1 MVIYMKKFRCNIA
14 YSSFLSIR
22 LVALLFQVFYAQ
34 TVTEA
39 WISSQGTGDQC
50 TVDNPCLTFNKAVSI
65 LDHSQPCSIKIVTDV
80 DAESQIQWDFGQ
92 SIHIESSDNNK
103 ADLRFSEDLDVIDQQ
118 KAVFD
123 KDDAGELKFDYIK
136 FSLPSAFKDTCGK
149 KPQALISSSNGKL
162 TISNA
167 IFDTQTFVDIK
178 FKYVII
184 SKSEFTMEN
193 TAFDPTNVVSFASN
207 IFDIVDSNKVLL
219 STVSINK
226 AKVLSGSPIRI
237 FSTLEVATTATL
249 NDCTFDS
256 CTSSVEQKTNL
267 GGIINYESNNTDS
280 KFEITGTG
288 SSFKNCKTDG
298 CGAALA
304 IKFESGG
311 IFTFTTDSVAFE
323 NNVAYLGNNLYI
335 DHASLEGCDDA
346 LKSISETLTS
356 PSNDFVLC
364 GGNDF
369 AHPIDV
375 YYYKEDRKTVLN
387 NVLVDQ
393 ATGGDWRF
401 CGVTYYPC
409 ASIAIAKEHW
419 DTTGECTFDILQST
433 VGDQIILNEGESPSK
448 LSLNG
453 VENVFNAITYPETV
467 LADSEGGAILLA
479 KLPFSAKYIFFSL
492 PSKFTGVTKPGYFMN
507 FNSDGEL
514 HLSGVV
520 FDMPANEEIDYA
532 VLFAQK
538 GTVVFNEISINGNA
552 EGPCTF
558 AKSPFLFYIDAVTF
572 TQPVSLH
579 VLTNMNINQGSA
591 IEMVDT
597 PAPSNGIRSA
607 NDIISIQF
615 ELLMQS
621 VSSANSASC
630 LSILS
635 KAQLSVTLS
644 SSSFMMCTS
653 KTYGAVTIETSLGAT
668 TLKLNEVIFTECTS
682 NEGKGAALHLTGITG
697 LEMTQCLFQ
706 KCTALKGAGIFI
718 ERNDAA
724 TQSRNFRERNEGDK
738 LEAIIFEENSV
749 TTADQ
754 DKGVDVYFVDN
765 RQIPLEADPFTDS
778 FSDADEE
785 TRFFLSSNA
794 VHEHKPWIKYGSKS
808 RKVAADGGIDSDFCG
823 ISDKAACA
831 SINVAFNLAITHY
844 AQEANLFEDKE
855 YKQHI
860 QTIDLTKDCSYAING
875 IEGTPLTTS
884 IVTEGNKNQ
893 ETLLKQ
899 TCVCQ
904 LEINNLVIIH
914 SVDPQNENAVYLLEI
929 LNDKAGTHISQCE
942 IHPTAA
948 LDQSTRLSHSLFKV
962 QGELGLSDVT
972 INNYRFYKCPLISC
986 KNSYITLEFEESR
999 FNSISVDCEDVPAV
1013 LQAVLGN
1020 TDKSK
1025 LTITNCEFTDCSS
1038 LKSTTGGAMH
1048 IDSRLRPD
1056 SIIKISS
1063 SFTRCKAGGRGG
1075 AFYLELGDCTDL
1087 RIEEKTYTDNEAT
1100 EAKDFFISSNNLRNV
1115 VTESK
1120 IDTSLITGS
1129 TEKTMGM
1136 DIYTQA
1142 NPIELSFF
1150 VTPANKVPTGYV
1162 GSLNNEQDSQYC
1174 GQKPS
1179 YPCKTLSYL
1188 LSNILKT
1195 EDYNIIYVC
1204 SGVSIEPFL
1213 EWGKTKT
1220 AITSIDGPFN
1230 QIIFEESTIAKTEDS
1245 GIIECKTDM
1254 TFTALNIKI
1263 PNSLISGCHSSTLI
1277 KSSNNKELVLS
1288 SIIFDTSNEIN
1299 ANYQLI
1305 HCVNGKV
1312 ILNDVRLERTV
1323 QEGNSKFEK
1332 SPIVIEKGVEATIEK
1347 LKINGMTINTGSA
1360 LQIGENEIEL
1370 VGCEF
1375 ASVVSKVQASVLV
1388 MTGAQSKLRIT
1399 DCTFESCSNE
1409 KEGGKGGALCVE
1421 GIDSFVLDVKTA
1433 FHTNSFVQSQVKGE
1447 KGYGGALYVKGVTSK
1462 FEMHMVQFEF
1472 CGAVNGNG
1480 GGIYI
1485 ENIPLGSIFNN
1496 VMFTGCNGEN
1506 GGGAYLKLKEKPV
1519 KMEFEFSENIGT
1531 KGNGVYLYD
1540 ECGTAFE
1547 KDDFKLCSATRTVD
1561 KLYYY
1566 KTEEDQGEKDWIDY
1580 VKDPIDVD
1588 PVAGDDA
1595 ACKTDGEVA
1604 CKTIHKAL
1612 SLIGDKPKISLQCKG
1627 GDFKEEFTS
1636 IEPTAGKQSFVFGSY
1651 DEEVTKCFTMFEDE
1665 PLEKAFVTVSNGA
1678 YFVLAKINFI
1688 HDSGKKGNRGTRLF
1702 DVEAGGM
1709 LFMREM
1715 YIKQEAEG
1723 DGKGDFTVP
1732 MFLMKGGRCE
1742 MLTVRIEGFSIYG
1755 SSLFGVEAVEKA
1767 SIEMNG
1773 VTAQDITAK
1782 CCPNGEA
1789 AILTV
1794 DMKDHEMEL
1803 SVSKCTFERCVSETS
1818 KKGGAFCIVAENEK
1832 ARVRFTETNTFR
1844 GCKGNSEGQGG
1855 AVYVEIIWAT
1865 MDSGLFG
1872 TMVAEGNVAKE
1883 GKTVYLKGGNLKH
1896 LVTEEHFSKAAL
1908 SKVGNEMVGTD
1919 GVDFGTYAIDLY
1931 TFFEK
1936 YEDSEM
1942 YVSSVSGK
1950 DEKYCGSEHYP
1961 CQTIEECIRH
1971 ISKLDAKTIHM
1982 KGGEEYEFTAP
1993 SVVQALITMVAWN
2006 DGEYKEAK
2014 VTVGKKGEVE
2024 EDGGYF
2030 KVTGKLKLSGIEASV
2045 PVAFEKMLCGCS
2057 PVALFKTIV
2066 GGSLAASGG
2075 KAVFEAGKTIEY
2087 SVLRME
2093 GGSAEFS
2100 GFGLEGGE
2108 TMHFGVSAFVVVE
2121 GALTLT
2127 GCTYTGM
2134 MVDGEYGLIRCGN
2147 GENVKTSSVVLDL
2160 CKFAKIENSHKD
2172 GKGGVVGCE
2181 FGSVTVK
2188 QTDFVECKATG
2199 ANGKGGAIYGKECA
2213 ALSVRSETTTAMVF
2227 DSCTA
2232 SESGGAMHIEMT
2244 GDGITANSIGL
2255 EYVEIKKC
2263 TSKNGGGMYLKTKSA
2278 VFGKKFH
2285 VVFSENAKQGDGHGI
2300 DVYLEEAGAADIG
2313 KEDSPFLKSMTTSDA
2328 DERVYYK
2335 GQAEGAQKEF
2345 IGEDYRVRYA
2355 EDASGEDLENCGRV
2369 TQKCKTLKKAVDEST
2384 SEGYRWVY
2392 GRVVGS
2398 GTFANEKET
2407 ITVAE
2412 GLVRVSGPEN
2422 GKGRIETRNEKK
2434 EDAKALIEVK
2444 SGGMFLERFV
2454 VVHSSEK
2461 EGNVE
2466 SAIVSVADKGTM
2478 GIVECELKPEEG
2490 YSGEKKFKVSLLN
2503 VQGTLECTKVT
2514 ISGFTLE
2521 GAHWLIEKSGA
2532 EGGVYL
2538 GESTISKITGCHC
2551 GSGVAV
2557 HVDSLNGAFG
2567 AMQTTFKDISSPGST
2582 KGGAVTIESATRVS
2596 IEKNSKFENCK
2607 CSKEAG
2613 EGGGVH
2619 IRMQEGIVTI
2629 DATTTFGGNEAQT
2642 GTNVYLMCNDLRKM
2656 VVQERIP
2663 KELVSGA
2670 EANAIVGVDA
2680 RGGSIDLKHFYT
2692 AFVKGEKVAICEMDG
2707 TDAEYCGTDRY
2718 PCRSMKFTLESRFV
2732 DGVKKTLAIE
2742 HGAHVESGVTWNFEK
2757 GVKFA
2762 GEQAGDGQE
2771 PTLYFPEALEVGDEN
2786 GVFMKNE
2793 KILEFESLTI
2803 AYGAKYGGECKTF
2816 RGSLIS
2822 GEGAGSALSFVG
2834 CKIGHAGS
2842 GSVLEFAIVT
2852 VKGGSVVMKDVTLD
2866 NAGGDE
2872 SCIFEKSPIV
2882 IEKGVGATI
2891 EKLNVRKVT
2900 INTGS
2905 ALQIGENEIEL
2916 AGCKFAF
2923 VVSKVQAS
2931 VLVMTGAQSKLRIT
2945 DCTFESCSNEKEG
2958 GKGGAVCVEGVE
2970 SVVIG
2975 KSGYS
2980 VGAIFTNTEVKGEKG
2995 CGGALYVK
3003 GVTSKFEMHMMQ
3015 INYCKVVNG
3024 NGGGMYVEDV
3034 PAGAIF
3040 DYIILTTCSGEN
3052 GGGAYLKLKEKPA
3065 KMELMITH
3073 CTGTKGN
3080 GVYLRKKKLYYY
3092 KSEEDQGEKDWID
3105 YVKEP
3110 LDVDPVDGDD
3120 AACKAD
3126 GEVACKTIHKALSL
3140 IGNKPSTAVKCKAG
3154 EFKEELSVFEETS
3167 GIGYNIMGA
3176 DNADGTK
3183 LYTMFE
3189 EAAPA
3194 KGFFVCLNGIGVGLT
3209 EICIIHDSGK
3219 KGNRGTRLFDVEAG
3233 GMLFMMEVHIKQE
3246 AEGDGKGDFTVPMF
3260 LMKGGRCEMLTV
3272 RIEGFSIYGSSL
3284 FGVEAVE
3291 KASIEMNGVTAQDI
3305 TAKCCPNGEAAIL
3318 TVDMKDHE
3326 MELSVSKCTFERC
3339 VSETSKK
3346 GGAFCIVAE
3355 NEKARVRFTETNT
3368 FRGCK
3373 GNSEGQGG
3381 AVYVEIIW
3389 ATMDSGLFGT
3399 MVAEGNVAKEGKT
3412 VYLKGGNLK
3421 HLVTEEHFS
3430 KAALSKVGNEMVG
3443 TDGVDFG
3450 TYAIDLYTFFEKYED
3465 SEMYVSSVSG
3475 KDEKYCGS
3483 EHYPCQTIEE
3493 CIRHISK
3500 LDAKTIH
3507 MKGGEEYEFTAPSV
3521 VQALITMVAWNDGEY
3536 KEAKVTVGKKGE
3548 VEEDGGYF
3556 KVTGKLKLSGIEA
3569 SVPVAFEKML
3579 CGCSPVALFKTIVGG
3594 SLAASGGKAV
3604 FEAGKTIEYSVL
3616 RGETM
3621 HFGVSAFVVVEG
3633 ALTLTGCT
3641 YTGMMVDGEYG
3652 LIRCG
3657 NGENVK
3663 TSSVVLDLCK
3673 FAKIENS
3680 HKDGKGGVVGCEFGS
3695 VTVKQ
3700 TDFVE
3705 CKATGANGKGGAI
3718 YGKECAA
3725 LSVRSETTTAMVFD
3739 SCTASESGGAMHIEM
3754 TGDGITA
3761 NSIGLEYVEIKKC
3774 TSKNGGGMYLKTKS
3788 AVRRDADERVYYKG
3802 QAEGAQKE
3810 FIGEDY
3816 RVRYAEDASGEDLE
3830 NCGRVTQ
3837 KCKTLKK
3844 AVDESTSEGYRWV
3857 YGRVVGSGTFANEK
3871 ETITV
3876 AEGLVRVS
3884 GPENGKGRIETRNE
3898 KKEDAKALIEVKSGG
3913 MFLERFVVVHSSEKE
3928 GNVES
3933 AIVSVA
3939 DKGTMGIVECELK
3952 PEEGYSGEKK
3962 FKVSLLNVQG
3972 TLECTKVTISGF
3984 TLEGAHWLI
3993 EKSGAEGGVYLGE
4006 STISKITGCHCG
4018 SGVAVHVDSLNGA
4031 FGAMQTTFK
4040 DISSPGSTKG
4050 GAVTIESAT
4059 RVSIEKNSKF
4069 ENCKCSKEAG
4079 EGGGV
4084 HIRMQEGIV
4093 TIDATT
4099 TFGGNEAQ
4107 TGTNVY
4113 LMCNDLRKM
4122 VVQERIPKELVSG
4135 AEANAIVGVDARGG
4149 SIDLKHFYTAFVKGE
4164 KVAICE
4170 MDGTDAEYCGTDRY
4184 PCRSMK
4190 FTLESRFVDGV
4201 KKTLAIEHGAHVE
4214 SGVTWNFE
4222 KGVKFAGEQAGDGQE
4237 PTLYFPEALEVG
4249 DENGVFMKNEKIL
4262 EFESLT
4268 IAYGAKYGGECKT
4281 FRGSLISGEGA
4292 GSALS
4297 FVGCKIGH
4305 AGSGSVL
4312 EFAIVTVKGGSVVMK
4327 DVTLDNAGGDESC
4340 IFEKSPIV
4348 IEKGVG
4354 ATIEKLNV
4362 RKVTIN
4368 TGSALQIG
4376 ENEIELAGCK
4386 FAFVVSKVQASVLVM
4401 TGAQSKLRITDCT
4414 FESCS
4419 NEKEGGKGGAVCV
4432 EGVESVVIGKSGYSV
4447 GAIFTNTEVKGE
4459 KGCGGA
4465 LYVKGVTSKFE
4476 MHMMQI
4482 NYCKVVNG
4490 NGGGMYVE
4498 DVPAGA
4504 IFDYI
4509 ILTTCSGENGG
4520 GAYLK
4525 LKEKPAKMELMI
4537 THCTGTKGN
4546 GVYLYDECGTAFVKD
4561 DFKESMVLEKEEKLY
4576 YYKSEEDQG
4585 EKDWIDYVKE
4595 PLDVDPVDGD
4605 DAACK
4610 ADGEVACKTIH
4621 KALSLIGNKPSTAV
4635 KCKAGEFKEE
4645 LSVFEETSGIGYNI
4659 MGADNADGTKL
4670 YTMFEEAAPAKGF
4683 FVCLNG
4689 IGVGLTEICI
4699 IHDSGKKGN
4708 RGTRL
4713 FDVEAGGMLF
4723 MMEVHIKQE
4732 AEGDG
4737 KGDFTV
4743 PMFLM
4748 KGGRCE
4754 MLTVRIEGFSIY
4766 GSSLFGVEAVEKAS
4780 IEMNGVTAQDIT
4792 AKCCPNGEAAI
4803 LTVDMKDHEM
4813 ELSVS
4818 KCTFERCVS
4827 ETSKKGGAFCIVAEN
4842 EKARVRF
4849 TETNTFR
4856 GCKGNSEGQGGAV
4869 YVEIIWATMDSGLF
4883 GTMVAEGNVAKEGKT
4898 VYLKGGNLKHLVTE
4912 EHFSKA
4918 ALSKVGNEMV
4928 GTDGVDF
4935 GTYAI
4940 DLYTFFE
4947 KYEDSEMYVSSV
4959 SGKDEKYCGSEHY
4972 PCQTIEE
4979 CIRHISKLDAKTI
4992 HMKGGEEYEFTAPSV
5007 VQALITMV
5015 AWNDGEYKEAKVTVG
5030 KKGEVEEDGGYFKV
5044 TGKLKLSGIEAS
5056 VPVAFE
5062 KMLCGCSPVALFK
5075 TIVGGSLAASGGK
5088 AVFEAGKTIEYSVL
5102 RMEGGSAEFSGFGL
5116 EGGETMHFGVSAFV
5130 VVEGALT
5137 LTGCTYTG
5145 MMVDGE
5151 YGLIRCGNGE
5161 NVKTS
5166 SVVLDLCKFAK
5177 IENSHKDGKGGVVGC
5192 EFGSVTVK
5200 QTDFVECKATGANGK
5215 GGAIYGKECAA
5226 LSVRSE
5232 TTTAMVFD
5240 SCTASE
5246 SGGAMHIEMTGDG
5259 ITANSIGLEYVE
5271 IKKCTSKNGGGMYL
5285 KTKSAVFG
5293 KKFHV
5298 VFSENAKQGDGHG
5311 IDVYLE
5317 EAGAA
5322 DIGKED
5328 SPFLKSMTTS
5338 DADERVYYK
5347 GQAEGAQ
5354 KEFIGEDYRVRY
5366 AEDASGEDLEN
5377 CGRVTQKCKTLKKA
5391 VDESTSEGY
5400 RWVYGRVVGSGTF
5413 ANEKE
5418 TITVAE
5424 GLVRVSGP
5432 ENGKGR
5438 IETRNEKKEDAKALI
5453 EVKSGGMFLERFV
5466 VVHSSEKEGNVES
5479 AIVSVADKGTM
5490 GIVEC
5495 ELKPEEGGFTL
5506 EGAHW
5511 LIEKSGAEGG
5521 VYLGEST
5528 ISKIT
5533 GCHCGSGVAV
5543 HVDSLNGAFG
5553 AMQTTFKD
5561 ISSPG
5566 STKGGAVTIESATR
5580 VSIEKNS
5587 KFENCKCSKEAG
5599 EGGGV
5604 HIRMQEG
5611 IVTIDAT
5618 TTFGGNE
5625 AQTGTNVYLMCND
5638 LRKMVVQERI
5648 PKELVSGAEA
5658 NAIVGSDNF
5667 IQKCDL
5673 SYFYINYVKS
5683 EDGYISDVSGKDDL
5697 YCGRVEYPCTTLNY
5711 LLHHVALDK
5720 NVVYVKDKYIIKTSF
5735 IWDEV
5740 KTFYLK
5746 GKSGTGD
5753 SEVLIGTVET
5763 SNSHSVIENAGSLTI
5778 GNLRIIQSNKFT
5790 DGCIC
5795 NYNALICSEGQT
5807 SVLSL
5812 DSIDVRVV
5820 GTSQHVQFVVI
5831 HVVSG
5836 SAQLSNIKI
5845 QSYDNLHSAEFLNAP
5860 ILIEANAKIDG
5871 NHIDLLSMSSLIIQ
5885 KESAL
5890 NIKTNKLIMSRAS
5903 FSNVRSKAQASILYS
5918 SSIEQLELSDC
5929 TFMNCINEANNGEGG
5944 ALYLGKVDS
5953 SILISKCQFTAA
5965 RVSNNGK
5972 GGAIYLKKC
5981 KSLAINSKTTFSNC
5995 VCNGEKSSGGALYV
6009 ESSPS
6014 TMEMNGVIFDAN
6026 VAELGGAIYFTY
6038 DASTKYTNSFTC
6050 YFKMQ
6055 NANTKGY
6062 NVYFVDKHTDKLTK
6076 DKSPF
6081 LKSMSECEQDDRFHY
6096 VFGQSDEEK
6105 DDYIGNAEI
6114 SRKAHP
6120 TDGNDNEDCG
6130 LKQADDCK
6138 TIGVAVKRTAGWYP
6152 STIIAAD
6159 ALFNTEAE
6167 TISIG
6172 EKLITITS
6180 AKNEGKGEIRTIFEQ
6195 PHSLF
6200 AVNAGSLTL
6209 MSFTIKHDSTKKG
6222 NLQSS
6227 LFTVASGDLNLIKV
6241 EISTQEDYDAK
6252 QLFSVSL
6259 FTMSGG
6265 IFSANDATFSKFTFA
6280 NKPLF
6285 SVSNDKDFSIALMKT
6300 TISDIER
6307 LNGDRAAIIA
6317 IDNFDK
6323 TMSIRLQGT
6332 TFENIKAVKSLRGA
6346 AIGIVSPDAHAT
6358 ISFENT
6364 AEEEPREV
6372 LFKKCISQAEDS
6384 FGGAVHMVFGKSS
6397 AVKMSINSFEVGAGD
6412 DENVAEF
6419 GRDLYLQC
6427 DSLPNLL
6434 IGSSLQNIMST
6445 KTNEMIGKD
6454 DEKFQETIDLCQI
6467 WGYHGT
6473 KVYMGN
6479 DGDSSIHC
6487 GFSPKYQCSSFD
6499 LAISHVSTKEASV
6512 ILVDE
6517 AITAKAMTFNP
6528 ALQLGVESASKVGKI
6543 MSITFDSEIT
6553 VSQDKIGAYHVMK
6566 SVRMKE
6572 LSFLFPSTFN
6582 VKTCCDFSPVSLLAV
6597 SGKEGILTIEKCEF
6611 SPNTNKGNLA
6621 VDYPLVYVDAG
6632 RLMMSSTTFKYEST
6646 TNFVFTAAP
6655 FEVVDSE
6662 DKTILADATISLN
6675 LNKVTLS
6682 KTGLVT
6688 STSKGK
6694 ITFYGMK
6701 ATNIESSVGPVL
6713 GTVTKGTIVISG
6725 CEFSDCSNKAA
6736 AASGI
6741 VLSAVG
6747 DATDKPAVQILS
6759 STFTNLK
6766 LTGDQRNGGALFV
6779 SKASSFKMDGVT
6791 FDKCEASGN
6800 GGAAYFEDLPQDTQ
6814 IKKTKC
6820 LNCKAQNGGSF
6831 YVKIADALIAN
6842 VACFFSQSSATK
6854 NGIDVYLEDLMEQPI
6869 TEENNP
6875 FVLSLT
6881 TDRNKK
6887 TLYHKTAK
6895 GEKIEENWIAYG
6907 ESIRVV
6913 AVDPKEGDK
6922 DAQCG
6927 YVSHKKCS
6935 TISVAVKNMANTM
6948 DCVAQLDSGNYKSEE
6963 EIINVDDRYVTVKGK
6978 SKASTII
6985 TTIFKE
6991 DMDGLFTVGAGSL
7004 GLNSITIV
7012 HDSSVNG
7019 NRETA
7024 LIFVSENQKGSF
7036 SAEDCVFKA
7045 NDGHSSQTAFKVSII
7060 SVLSGAI
7067 SLKNTEFNGFFMK
7080 EQPVVTVSEAA
7091 ASLNMEDTTFN
7102 KMTLS
7107 GEAACLK
7114 CSTAFSVKGGKFTS
7128 INAVEAKE
7136 GAALALYPQTIAQRI
7151 SIDGTVFDGCANKE
7165 GNDGGR
7171 GAAIYIQL
7179 KEEVEETPD
7188 ILINLPV
7195 ITNCKGWKGKYILF
7209 KLSQGIAQFDEAMLF
7224 MDLEGMYG
7232 KADLICIEDYENKF
7246 VDIIGGENGPKVTYR
7261 SHTIVLSDAGNEGK
7275 QCGTTDKPCSSFGQ
7289 AINHVIT
7296 SGEAAS
7302 LKFKNTFSLTTSYKF
7317 ETSFTLE
7324 STDNAKATIKLAKET
7339 ASIEKGVFSVDA
7351 DLTLK
7356 NLILQ
7361 SPNKFTSATPPEAII
7376 VCNSEDKVVIADS
7389 FITSPSQPDGTP
7401 LRFVHVGGKSSLDIT
7416 NTELTGTS
7424 AKQTTSQWNDLE
7436 AEVNIAEERD
7446 EAEATICDWTTDKA
7460 LVTVDGS
7467 ATATFTNTKFL
7478 NGEEGAL
7485 LIRSDGSV
7493 SIKSAVFDSNTPAG
7507 KTNYAS
7513 LRKNIKCEKG
7523 HLTIDSMTKEND
7535 NKGTAFWIQKDA
7547 NCVIDGNA
7555 VNNVESLLFVP
7566 TLTNANKVVATTTS
7580 MSNGQAT
7587 VNFEGTLLM
7596 PCGLKWQVARKTGDK
7611 FEEWSSYEIFG
7622 ETETK
7627 AKAVVDESV
7636 VALNN
7641 ADEVYVR
7648 LTYGQNKATGA
7659 ILIEK
7664 KPEPKPEPEP
7674 KPTNKLSKTT
7684 IILIS
7689 VLVPVF
7695 AISVAVIVVLVVI
7708 IKKKKKR
7715 SSYKKIGKMSDSERV
7730 QMTKTKEDDGSIYLP
7745 ILSRKEDQ

>member
-1 MVIYMKKFRCNIA
+1 M
-14 YSSFLSIR
+14 
-22 LVALLFQVFYAQ
+22 

-1665 PLEKAFVTVSNGA
+1665 PLEKAFVT
-1678 YFVLAKINFI
+1678 
-1688 HDSGKKGNRGTRLF
+1688 
-1702 DVEAGGM
+1702 
-1709 LFMREM
+1709 
-1715 YIKQEAEG
+1715 QEAEG

-2663 KELVSGA
+2663 KELV
-2670 EANAIVGVDA
+2670 N
-2680 RGGSIDLKHFYT
+2680 
-2692 AFVKGEKVAICEMDG
+2692 
-2707 TDAEYCGTDRY
+2707 
-2718 PCRSMKFTLESRFV
+2718 
-2732 DGVKKTLAIE
+2732 
-2742 HGAHVESGVTWNFEK
+2742 
-2757 GVKFA
+2757 
-2762 GEQAGDGQE
+2762 
-2771 PTLYFPEALEVGDEN
+2771 
-2786 GVFMKNE
+2786 
-2793 KILEFESLTI
+2793 
-2803 AYGAKYGGECKTF
+2803 
-2816 RGSLIS
+2816 
-2822 GEGAGSALSFVG
+2822 
-2834 CKIGHAGS
+2834 
-2842 GSVLEFAIVT
+2842 
-2852 VKGGSVVMKDVTLD
+2852 
-2866 NAGGDE
+2866 
-2872 SCIFEKSPIV
+2872 
-2882 IEKGVGATI
+2882 
-2891 EKLNVRKVT
+2891 
-2900 INTGS
+2900 
-2905 ALQIGENEIEL
+2905 
-2916 AGCKFAF
+2916 
-2923 VVSKVQAS
+2923 
-2931 VLVMTGAQSKLRIT
+2931 
-2945 DCTFESCSNEKEG
+2945 
-2958 GKGGAVCVEGVE
+2958 
-2970 SVVIG
+2970 
-2975 KSGYS
+2975 
-2980 VGAIFTNTEVKGEKG
+2980 
-2995 CGGALYVK
+2995 
-3003 GVTSKFEMHMMQ
+3003 
-3015 INYCKVVNG
+3015 
-3024 NGGGMYVEDV
+3024 
-3034 PAGAIF
+3034 
-3040 DYIILTTCSGEN
+3040 
-3052 GGGAYLKLKEKPA
+3052 
-3065 KMELMITH
+3065 
-3073 CTGTKGN
+3073 
-3080 GVYLRKKKLYYY
+3080 
-3092 KSEEDQGEKDWID
+3092 
-3105 YVKEP
+3105 
-3110 LDVDPVDGDD
+3110 
-3120 AACKAD
+3120 
-3126 GEVACKTIHKALSL
+3126 
-3140 IGNKPSTAVKCKAG
+3140 
-3154 EFKEELSVFEETS
+3154 
-3167 GIGYNIMGA
+3167 
-3176 DNADGTK
+3176 
-3183 LYTMFE
+3183 
-3189 EAAPA
+3189 
-3194 KGFFVCLNGIGVGLT
+3194 
-3209 EICIIHDSGK
+3209 
-3219 KGNRGTRLFDVEAG
+3219 
-3233 GMLFMMEVHIKQE
+3233 
-3246 AEGDGKGDFTVPMF
+3246 
-3260 LMKGGRCEMLTV
+3260 
-3272 RIEGFSIYGSSL
+3272 
-3284 FGVEAVE
+3284 
-3291 KASIEMNGVTAQDI
+3291 
-3305 TAKCCPNGEAAIL
+3305 
-3318 TVDMKDHE
+3318 
-3326 MELSVSKCTFERC
+3326 
-3339 VSETSKK
+3339 
-3346 GGAFCIVAE
+3346 
-3355 NEKARVRFTETNT
+3355 
-3368 FRGCK
+3368 
-3373 GNSEGQGG
+3373 
-3381 AVYVEIIW
+3381 
-3389 ATMDSGLFGT
+3389 
-3399 MVAEGNVAKEGKT
+3399 
-3412 VYLKGGNLK
+3412 
-3421 HLVTEEHFS
+3421 
-3430 KAALSKVGNEMVG
+3430 
-3443 TDGVDFG
+3443 
-3450 TYAIDLYTFFEKYED
+3450 
-3465 SEMYVSSVSG
+3465 
-3475 KDEKYCGS
+3475 
-3483 EHYPCQTIEE
+3483 
-3493 CIRHISK
+3493 
-3500 LDAKTIH
+3500 
-3507 MKGGEEYEFTAPSV
+3507 
-3521 VQALITMVAWNDGEY
+3521 
-3536 KEAKVTVGKKGE
+3536 
-3548 VEEDGGYF
+3548 
-3556 KVTGKLKLSGIEA
+3556 
-3569 SVPVAFEKML
+3569 
-3579 CGCSPVALFKTIVGG
+3579 
-3594 SLAASGGKAV
+3594 
-3604 FEAGKTIEYSVL
+3604 
-3616 RGETM
+3616 
-3621 HFGVSAFVVVEG
+3621 
-3633 ALTLTGCT
+3633 
-3641 YTGMMVDGEYG
+3641 
-3652 LIRCG
+3652 
-3657 NGENVK
+3657 
-3663 TSSVVLDLCK
+3663 
-3673 FAKIENS
+3673 
-3680 HKDGKGGVVGCEFGS
+3680 
-3695 VTVKQ
+3695 
-3700 TDFVE
+3700 
-3705 CKATGANGKGGAI
+3705 
-3718 YGKECAA
+3718 
-3725 LSVRSETTTAMVFD
+3725 
-3739 SCTASESGGAMHIEM
+3739 
-3754 TGDGITA
+3754 
-3761 NSIGLEYVEIKKC
+3761 
-3774 TSKNGGGMYLKTKS
+3774 
-3788 AVRRDADERVYYKG
+3788 
-3802 QAEGAQKE
+3802 
-3810 FIGEDY
+3810 
-3816 RVRYAEDASGEDLE
+3816 
-3830 NCGRVTQ
+3830 
-3837 KCKTLKK
+3837 
-3844 AVDESTSEGYRWV
+3844 
-3857 YGRVVGSGTFANEK
+3857 
-3871 ETITV
+3871 
-3876 AEGLVRVS
+3876 
-3884 GPENGKGRIETRNE
+3884 
-3898 KKEDAKALIEVKSGG
+3898 
-3913 MFLERFVVVHSSEKE
+3913 
-3928 GNVES
+3928 
-3933 AIVSVA
+3933 
-3939 DKGTMGIVECELK
+3939 
-3952 PEEGYSGEKK
+3952 
-3962 FKVSLLNVQG
+3962 
-3972 TLECTKVTISGF
+3972 
-3984 TLEGAHWLI
+3984 
-3993 EKSGAEGGVYLGE
+3993 
-4006 STISKITGCHCG
+4006 
-4018 SGVAVHVDSLNGA
+4018 
-4031 FGAMQTTFK
+4031 
-4040 DISSPGSTKG
+4040 
-4050 GAVTIESAT
+4050 
-4059 RVSIEKNSKF
+4059 
-4069 ENCKCSKEAG
+4069 
-4079 EGGGV
+4079 
-4084 HIRMQEGIV
+4084 
-4093 TIDATT
+4093 
-4099 TFGGNEAQ
+4099 
-4107 TGTNVY
+4107 
-4113 LMCNDLRKM
+4113 
-4122 VVQERIPKELVSG
+4122 
-4135 AEANAIVGVDARGG
+4135 
-4149 SIDLKHFYTAFVKGE
+4149 
-4164 KVAICE
+4164 
-4170 MDGTDAEYCGTDRY
+4170 
-4184 PCRSMK
+4184 
-4190 FTLESRFVDGV
+4190 
-4201 KKTLAIEHGAHVE
+4201 
-4214 SGVTWNFE
+4214 
-4222 KGVKFAGEQAGDGQE
+4222 
-4237 PTLYFPEALEVG
+4237 
-4249 DENGVFMKNEKIL
+4249 
-4262 EFESLT
+4262 
-4268 IAYGAKYGGECKT
+4268 
-4281 FRGSLISGEGA
+4281 
-4292 GSALS
+4292 
-4297 FVGCKIGH
+4297 
-4305 AGSGSVL
+4305 
-4312 EFAIVTVKGGSVVMK
+4312 
-4327 DVTLDNAGGDESC
+4327 
-4340 IFEKSPIV
+4340 
-4348 IEKGVG
+4348 
-4354 ATIEKLNV
+4354 
-4362 RKVTIN
+4362 
-4368 TGSALQIG
+4368 
-4376 ENEIELAGCK
+4376 
-4386 FAFVVSKVQASVLVM
+4386 
-4401 TGAQSKLRITDCT
+4401 
-4414 FESCS
+4414 
-4419 NEKEGGKGGAVCV
+4419 
-4432 EGVESVVIGKSGYSV
+4432 
-4447 GAIFTNTEVKGE
+4447 
-4459 KGCGGA
+4459 
-4465 LYVKGVTSKFE
+4465 
-4476 MHMMQI
+4476 
-4482 NYCKVVNG
+4482 
-4490 NGGGMYVE
+4490 
-4498 DVPAGA
+4498 
-4504 IFDYI
+4504 
-4509 ILTTCSGENGG
+4509 
-4520 GAYLK
+4520 
-4525 LKEKPAKMELMI
+4525 
-4537 THCTGTKGN
+4537 
-4546 GVYLYDECGTAFVKD
+4546 
-4561 DFKESMVLEKEEKLY
+4561 
-4576 YYKSEEDQG
+4576 
-4585 EKDWIDYVKE
+4585 
-4595 PLDVDPVDGD
+4595 
-4605 DAACK
+4605 
-4610 ADGEVACKTIH
+4610 
-4621 KALSLIGNKPSTAV
+4621 
-4635 KCKAGEFKEE
+4635 
-4645 LSVFEETSGIGYNI
+4645 
-4659 MGADNADGTKL
+4659 
-4670 YTMFEEAAPAKGF
+4670 
-4683 FVCLNG
+4683 
-4689 IGVGLTEICI
+4689 
-4699 IHDSGKKGN
+4699 
-4708 RGTRL
+4708 
-4713 FDVEAGGMLF
+4713 
-4723 MMEVHIKQE
+4723 
-4732 AEGDG
+4732 
-4737 KGDFTV
+4737 
-4743 PMFLM
+4743 
-4748 KGGRCE
+4748 
-4754 MLTVRIEGFSIY
+4754 
-4766 GSSLFGVEAVEKAS
+4766 
-4780 IEMNGVTAQDIT
+4780 
-4792 AKCCPNGEAAI
+4792 
-4803 LTVDMKDHEM
+4803 
-4813 ELSVS
+4813 
-4818 KCTFERCVS
+4818 
-4827 ETSKKGGAFCIVAEN
+4827 
-4842 EKARVRF
+4842 
-4849 TETNTFR
+4849 
-4856 GCKGNSEGQGGAV
+4856 
-4869 YVEIIWATMDSGLF
+4869 
-4883 GTMVAEGNVAKEGKT
+4883 
-4898 VYLKGGNLKHLVTE
+4898 
-4912 EHFSKA
+4912 
-4918 ALSKVGNEMV
+4918 
-4928 GTDGVDF
+4928 
-4935 GTYAI
+4935 
-4940 DLYTFFE
+4940 
-4947 KYEDSEMYVSSV
+4947 
-4959 SGKDEKYCGSEHY
+4959 
-4972 PCQTIEE
+4972 
-4979 CIRHISKLDAKTI
+4979 
-4992 HMKGGEEYEFTAPSV
+4992 
-5007 VQALITMV
+5007 
-5015 AWNDGEYKEAKVTVG
+5015 
-5030 KKGEVEEDGGYFKV
+5030 
-5044 TGKLKLSGIEAS
+5044 
-5056 VPVAFE
+5056 
-5062 KMLCGCSPVALFK
+5062 
-5075 TIVGGSLAASGGK
+5075 
-5088 AVFEAGKTIEYSVL
+5088 
-5102 RMEGGSAEFSGFGL
+5102 
-5116 EGGETMHFGVSAFV
+5116 
-5130 VVEGALT
+5130 
-5137 LTGCTYTG
+5137 
-5145 MMVDGE
+5145 
-5151 YGLIRCGNGE
+5151 
-5161 NVKTS
+5161 
-5166 SVVLDLCKFAK
+5166 
-5177 IENSHKDGKGGVVGC
+5177 
-5192 EFGSVTVK
+5192 
-5200 QTDFVECKATGANGK
+5200 
-5215 GGAIYGKECAA
+5215 
-5226 LSVRSE
+5226 
-5232 TTTAMVFD
+5232 
-5240 SCTASE
+5240 
-5246 SGGAMHIEMTGDG
+5246 
-5259 ITANSIGLEYVE
+5259 
-5271 IKKCTSKNGGGMYL
+5271 
-5285 KTKSAVFG
+5285 
-5293 KKFHV
+5293 
-5298 VFSENAKQGDGHG
+5298 
-5311 IDVYLE
+5311 
-5317 EAGAA
+5317 
-5322 DIGKED
+5322 
-5328 SPFLKSMTTS
+5328 
-5338 DADERVYYK
+5338 
-5347 GQAEGAQ
+5347 
-5354 KEFIGEDYRVRY
+5354 
-5366 AEDASGEDLEN
+5366 
-5377 CGRVTQKCKTLKKA
+5377 
-5391 VDESTSEGY
+5391 
-5400 RWVYGRVVGSGTF
+5400 
-5413 ANEKE
+5413 
-5418 TITVAE
+5418 
-5424 GLVRVSGP
+5424 
-5432 ENGKGR
+5432 
-5438 IETRNEKKEDAKALI
+5438 
-5453 EVKSGGMFLERFV
+5453 
-5466 VVHSSEKEGNVES
+5466 
-5479 AIVSVADKGTM
+5479 
-5490 GIVEC
+5490 
-5495 ELKPEEGGFTL
+5495 
-5506 EGAHW
+5506 
-5511 LIEKSGAEGG
+5511 
-5521 VYLGEST
+5521 
-5528 ISKIT
+5528 
-5533 GCHCGSGVAV
+5533 
-5543 HVDSLNGAFG
+5543 
-5553 AMQTTFKD
+5553 
-5561 ISSPG
+5561 
-5566 STKGGAVTIESATR
+5566 
-5580 VSIEKNS
+5580 
-5587 KFENCKCSKEAG
+5587 
-5599 EGGGV
+5599 
-5604 HIRMQEG
+5604 
-5611 IVTIDAT
+5611 
-5618 TTFGGNE
+5618 
-5625 AQTGTNVYLMCND
+5625 
-5638 LRKMVVQERI
+5638 
-5648 PKELVSGAEA
+5648 
-5658 NAIVGSDNF
+5658 
-5667 IQKCDL
+5667 
-5673 SYFYINYVKS
+5673 
-5683 EDGYISDVSGKDDL
+5683 
-5697 YCGRVEYPCTTLNY
+5697 
-5711 LLHHVALDK
+5711 K

-5778 GNLRIIQSNKFT
+5778 
-5790 DGCIC
+5790 
-5795 NYNALICSEGQT
+5795 EGQT